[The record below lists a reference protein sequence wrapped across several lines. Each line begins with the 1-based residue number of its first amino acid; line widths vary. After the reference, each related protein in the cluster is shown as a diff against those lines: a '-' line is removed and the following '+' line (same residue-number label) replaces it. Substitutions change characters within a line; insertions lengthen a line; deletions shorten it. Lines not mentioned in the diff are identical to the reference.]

1 MRMTK
6 KVTAMALASMM
17 ALSLAGCGSSSTTA
31 TTAAATEAATTAAA
45 AASEAATTAAE
56 TTAAE
61 TTAAEA
67 KAEESEAAAEVTFG
81 GNRTEEDID
90 WQYVDGK
97 DAVAAVGSDDVQF
110 LDVRDD
116 DTYAQGHLKGSL
128 QCGLKEFED
137 ADAQKAMYEL
147 AQTMD
152 SSKPVYILC
161 YSGNKCA
168 KTAIA
173 VMKDAGFDTNELF
186 IIKDG
191 AKDKD
196 VAAALVTE

>member
-1 MRMTK
+1 MK
-6 KVTAMALASMM
+6 KQWRVLF
-17 ALSLAGCGSSSTTA
+17 L
-31 TTAAATEAATTAAA
+31 AAA
-45 AASEAATTAAE
+45 AAVVMSTGCGNSASTQTTAATTAAE

-128 QCGLKEFED
+128 QCGLKDFES
-137 ADAQKAMYEL
+137 ADAQ
-147 AQTMD
+147 MD

-191 AKDKD
+191 AKGKD

>member
-1 MRMTK
+1 MK
-6 KVTAMALASMM
+6 KQWRVLFLAAAAAVVMST
-17 ALSLAGCGSSSTTA
+17 GCGNSASTQ
-31 TTAAATEAATTAAA
+31 TTAATTAE
-45 AASEAATTAAE
+45 S
-56 TTAAE
+56 
-61 TTAAEA
+61 
-67 KAEESEAAAEVTFG
+67 KAEESEAAEVTFG

-128 QCGLKEFED
+128 QCGLKDFES

>member
-1 MRMTK
+1 MK
-6 KVTAMALASMM
+6 KQWRVLF
-17 ALSLAGCGSSSTTA
+17 L
-31 TTAAATEAATTAAA
+31 AAA
-45 AASEAATTAAE
+45 AAVVMSTGCGNSASTQTTAATTAAE

-67 KAEESEAAAEVTFG
+67 KAEESEAAAEVTFV

-128 QCGLKEFED
+128 QCGLKDFES

-191 AKDKD
+191 AKGKD

>member
-1 MRMTK
+1 MK
-6 KVTAMALASMM
+6 KQWRVLF
-17 ALSLAGCGSSSTTA
+17 L
-31 TTAAATEAATTAAA
+31 AAA
-45 AASEAATTAAE
+45 AAVVMSTGCGNSASTQTTAATTAAE

-61 TTAAEA
+61 TTAAETTA
-67 KAEESEAAAEVTFG
+67 AETTAAESKAEESEAAEVTFG

-97 DAVAAVGSDDVQF
+97 DAVAAIGSDDVQF

-128 QCGLKEFED
+128 QCGLKDFES

-191 AKDKD
+191 AKGKD

>member
-1 MRMTK
+1 MPYIRVRPEGLQRMSEMLDRVEK
-6 KVTAMALASMM
+6 DIEQRE
-17 ALSLAGCGSSSTTA
+17 
-31 TTAAATEAATTAAA
+31 EAF
-45 AASEAATTAAE
+45 SIVSRNLDWQV
-56 TTAAE
+56 
-61 TTAAEA
+61 
-67 KAEESEAAAEVTFG
+67 K
-81 GNRTEEDID
+81 REEDID

-128 QCGLKEFED
+128 QCGLKDFES

>member
-1 MRMTK
+1 MK
-6 KVTAMALASMM
+6 KQWRVLF
-17 ALSLAGCGSSSTTA
+17 L
-31 TTAAATEAATTAAA
+31 AAA
-45 AASEAATTAAE
+45 AAVVMSTGCGNSASTQTTAATTAAE

-61 TTAAEA
+61 TTAAETTA
-67 KAEESEAAAEVTFG
+67 AETTAAESKAEESEAAEVTFG

-128 QCGLKEFED
+128 QCGLKDFES

-191 AKDKD
+191 AKGKD

>member
-1 MRMTK
+1 MK
-6 KVTAMALASMM
+6 KQWRVLF
-17 ALSLAGCGSSSTTA
+17 L
-31 TTAAATEAATTAAA
+31 AAA
-45 AASEAATTAAE
+45 AAVVMSTGCGNSASTQTTAAE
-56 TTAAE
+56 TTSAE
-61 TTAAEA
+61 TTAAES
-67 KAEESEAAAEVTFG
+67 KAEESEAAEVTFG

-128 QCGLKEFED
+128 QCGLKDFES

>member
-1 MRMTK
+1 MK
-6 KVTAMALASMM
+6 KQWRVLF
-17 ALSLAGCGSSSTTA
+17 L
-31 TTAAATEAATTAAA
+31 AAA
-45 AASEAATTAAE
+45 AAVVMSTGCGNSASTQTTAATTAAE

-61 TTAAEA
+61 TTAAETTA
-67 KAEESEAAAEVTFG
+67 AETTAAESKAEESEAAGVTFG

-128 QCGLKEFED
+128 QCGLKDFES

-191 AKDKD
+191 AKGKD

>member
-1 MRMTK
+1 MK
-6 KVTAMALASMM
+6 KQWRVLF
-17 ALSLAGCGSSSTTA
+17 L
-31 TTAAATEAATTAAA
+31 AAA
-45 AASEAATTAAE
+45 AAVVMSTGCGNSASTQTTAATTAAE

-128 QCGLKEFED
+128 QC
-137 ADAQKAMYEL
+137 
-147 AQTMD
+147 
-152 SSKPVYILC
+152 
-161 YSGNKCA
+161 
-168 KTAIA
+168 
-173 VMKDAGFDTNELF
+173 
-186 IIKDG
+186 
-191 AKDKD
+191 
-196 VAAALVTE
+196 

>member
-1 MRMTK
+1 MFAGLTLLMFMTRRQE
-6 KVTAMALASMM
+6 SM
-17 ALSLAGCGSSSTTA
+17 LILFGSAVIA
-31 TTAAATEAATTAAA
+31 TLITQLFTKYD
-45 AASEAATTAAE
+45 S
-56 TTAAE
+56 
-61 TTAAEA
+61 
-67 KAEESEAAAEVTFG
+67 K
-81 GNRTEEDID
+81 
-90 WQYVDGK
+90 
-97 DAVAAVGSDDVQF
+97 
-110 LDVRDD
+110 
-116 DTYAQGHLKGSL
+116 
-128 QCGLKEFED
+128 GLKEFED

-173 VMKDAGFDTNELF
+173 VMKDAGFDTNKLF

>member
-1 MRMTK
+1 MK
-6 KVTAMALASMM
+6 KQWRVLF
-17 ALSLAGCGSSSTTA
+17 L
-31 TTAAATEAATTAAA
+31 AAA
-45 AASEAATTAAE
+45 AAVVMSTGCGNSASTQTTAATTAAE

-61 TTAAEA
+61 TTAAETTA
-67 KAEESEAAAEVTFG
+67 AETTAAESKAEESEAAEVTFG

-97 DAVAAVGSDDVQF
+97 DAVAAIGSDDVQF

-128 QCGLKEFED
+128 QCGLKDFES

>member
-1 MRMTK
+1 MK
-6 KVTAMALASMM
+6 KQWRVLF
-17 ALSLAGCGSSSTTA
+17 L
-31 TTAAATEAATTAAA
+31 AAA
-45 AASEAATTAAE
+45 AAVVMSTGCGNSASTQTTAATTAAE

-128 QCGLKEFED
+128 QCGLKDFES
-137 ADAQKAMYEL
+137 AD

-191 AKDKD
+191 AKGKD

>member
-1 MRMTK
+1 MK
-6 KVTAMALASMM
+6 KQWRVLF
-17 ALSLAGCGSSSTTA
+17 L
-31 TTAAATEAATTAAA
+31 AAA
-45 AASEAATTAAE
+45 AAVVMSTGCGNSASTQTTAATTAAE
-56 TTAAE
+56 TTSAE
-61 TTAAEA
+61 TTAAES
-67 KAEESEAAAEVTFG
+67 KAEESEAAEVTFG

-128 QCGLKEFED
+128 QCGLKDFES

-173 VMKDAGFDTNELF
+173 VMKD
-186 IIKDG
+186 G

>member
-1 MRMTK
+1 MK
-6 KVTAMALASMM
+6 KQWRVLF
-17 ALSLAGCGSSSTTA
+17 L
-31 TTAAATEAATTAAA
+31 AAA
-45 AASEAATTAAE
+45 AAVVMSTGCGNSASTQTTAATTAAE

-67 KAEESEAAAEVTFG
+67 K
-81 GNRTEEDID
+81 TEEDID

-128 QCGLKEFED
+128 QCGLKDFES

-191 AKDKD
+191 AKGKD

>member
-1 MRMTK
+1 MK
-6 KVTAMALASMM
+6 KQWRVLF
-17 ALSLAGCGSSSTTA
+17 L
-31 TTAAATEAATTAAA
+31 AAA
-45 AASEAATTAAE
+45 AAAVVMSTGCGNSASTQTTAATTAAE
-56 TTAAE
+56 TTSAE
-61 TTAAEA
+61 TTVAES
-67 KAEESEAAAEVTFG
+67 KAEESEAAEVTFG

-97 DAVAAVGSDDVQF
+97 DAVAAIGSDDVQF

-116 DTYAQGHLKGSL
+116 DTYAKGHLKGSL

>member
-1 MRMTK
+1 MK
-6 KVTAMALASMM
+6 KQWRVLF
-17 ALSLAGCGSSSTTA
+17 L
-31 TTAAATEAATTAAA
+31 AAA
-45 AASEAATTAAE
+45 AAVVMSTGCGNSASTQTTAATTAAE
-56 TTAAE
+56 TTSAE
-61 TTAAEA
+61 TTAAES
-67 KAEESEAAAEVTFG
+67 KAEESEAAEVTFG
-81 GNRTEEDID
+81 GNQDID

-128 QCGLKEFED
+128 QCGLKDFES

>member
-1 MRMTK
+1 MK
-6 KVTAMALASMM
+6 KQWRVLF
-17 ALSLAGCGSSSTTA
+17 L
-31 TTAAATEAATTAAA
+31 AAA
-45 AASEAATTAAE
+45 AAVVMSTGCGNSASTQTTAATTAAE

-61 TTAAEA
+61 TTAAETTA
-67 KAEESEAAAEVTFG
+67 AETTAAESKAEESEAAEVTFG

-128 QCGLKEFED
+128 QCGLKDFES

>member
-1 MRMTK
+1 MK
-6 KVTAMALASMM
+6 KQWRVLF
-17 ALSLAGCGSSSTTA
+17 L
-31 TTAAATEAATTAAA
+31 AAA
-45 AASEAATTAAE
+45 AAAVVMSTGCGNSASTQTTAATTAAE

-61 TTAAEA
+61 TTAAES
-67 KAEESEAAAEVTFG
+67 KAEESEAAEVTFG

-97 DAVAAVGSDDVQF
+97 DAVAAIGSDDVQF

-116 DTYAQGHLKGSL
+116 DTYAKGHLKGSL

-137 ADAQKAMYEL
+137 ADAQKVMYEL

-152 SSKPVYILC
+152 SSKLVYILC

-173 VMKDAGFDTNELF
+173 VMKDAGFDTNKLF

>member
-1 MRMTK
+1 MTP
-6 KVTAMALASMM
+6 
-17 ALSLAGCGSSSTTA
+17 
-31 TTAAATEAATTAAA
+31 
-45 AASEAATTAAE
+45 
-56 TTAAE
+56 
-61 TTAAEA
+61 
-67 KAEESEAAAEVTFG
+67 
-81 GNRTEEDID
+81 
-90 WQYVDGK
+90 
-97 DAVAAVGSDDVQF
+97 
-110 LDVRDD
+110 
-116 DTYAQGHLKGSL
+116 YAQGHLKGSL
-128 QCGLKEFED
+128 QCGLKDFES

>member
-1 MRMTK
+1 MK
-6 KVTAMALASMM
+6 KQWRVLF
-17 ALSLAGCGSSSTTA
+17 L
-31 TTAAATEAATTAAA
+31 AAA
-45 AASEAATTAAE
+45 AAVVMSTGCGNSASTQTTAATTAAE

-61 TTAAEA
+61 TTAAE
-67 KAEESEAAAEVTFG
+67 VTFV

-128 QCGLKEFED
+128 QCGLKDFES

-191 AKDKD
+191 AKGKD

>member
-1 MRMTK
+1 MK
-6 KVTAMALASMM
+6 KQWRVLF
-17 ALSLAGCGSSSTTA
+17 L
-31 TTAAATEAATTAAA
+31 AAA
-45 AASEAATTAAE
+45 AAAVMSTGCGNSASTQTTAATTAAE

-61 TTAAEA
+61 ANAAE
-67 KAEESEAAAEVTFG
+67 SEAAEVTFG

-116 DTYAQGHLKGSL
+116 DTYAQGHLKGSV
-128 QCGLKEFED
+128 QCGLKDFES

>member
-1 MRMTK
+1 MK
-6 KVTAMALASMM
+6 KQWRVLF
-17 ALSLAGCGSSSTTA
+17 L
-31 TTAAATEAATTAAA
+31 AAA
-45 AASEAATTAAE
+45 AAAVVMSTGCGNSASTQTTAATTAAE

-61 TTAAEA
+61 TTAAETTA
-67 KAEESEAAAEVTFG
+67 AESKAEESEAAEVTFG

-128 QCGLKEFED
+128 QCGLKDFES

-191 AKDKD
+191 AKGKD

>member
-1 MRMTK
+1 MK
-6 KVTAMALASMM
+6 KQWRVLF
-17 ALSLAGCGSSSTTA
+17 L
-31 TTAAATEAATTAAA
+31 AAA
-45 AASEAATTAAE
+45 AAVVMSTGCGNSASTQTTAATTAAE
-56 TTAAE
+56 TTSAE
-61 TTAAEA
+61 TTA
-67 KAEESEAAAEVTFG
+67 EESEAAEVTFG

-128 QCGLKEFED
+128 QCGLKDFES

>member
-56 TTAAE
+56 TTSAE
-61 TTAAEA
+61 TTAAES
-67 KAEESEAAAEVTFG
+67 KAEESEAAEVTFG

-128 QCGLKEFED
+128 QCGLKDFES

>member
-1 MRMTK
+1 MK
-6 KVTAMALASMM
+6 KLIAAALTG
-17 ALSLAGCGSSSTTA
+17 ALVLGTVGCGNSASTQ
-31 TTAAATEAATTAAA
+31 TT
-45 AASEAATTAAE
+45 AATTAAE
-56 TTAAE
+56 TTSAE
-61 TTAAEA
+61 TTAAES
-67 KAEESEAAAEVTFG
+67 KAEESEAAEVTFG

-128 QCGLKEFED
+128 QCGLKDFES

>member
-1 MRMTK
+1 MPYIRVRPEGLQRMSEMLDRVEK
-6 KVTAMALASMM
+6 DIEQRE
-17 ALSLAGCGSSSTTA
+17 
-31 TTAAATEAATTAAA
+31 EAF
-45 AASEAATTAAE
+45 SIVSRNLDWQV
-56 TTAAE
+56 
-61 TTAAEA
+61 
-67 KAEESEAAAEVTFG
+67 K
-81 GNRTEEDID
+81 REEDID

-128 QCGLKEFED
+128 QCGLKDFES

-191 AKDKD
+191 AKGKD

>member
-1 MRMTK
+1 MK
-6 KVTAMALASMM
+6 KQWRVLF
-17 ALSLAGCGSSSTTA
+17 L
-31 TTAAATEAATTAAA
+31 AAA
-45 AASEAATTAAE
+45 AAAVMSTGCGNSASTQTTAATTAAE

-61 TTAAEA
+61 TTA
-67 KAEESEAAAEVTFG
+67 EESEAAEVTFG

-128 QCGLKEFED
+128 QCGLKDFES

>member
-1 MRMTK
+1 MK
-6 KVTAMALASMM
+6 KQWRVLF
-17 ALSLAGCGSSSTTA
+17 L
-31 TTAAATEAATTAAA
+31 AAA
-45 AASEAATTAAE
+45 AAVVMSTGCGNSASTQTTAATTAAE

-61 TTAAEA
+61 S
-67 KAEESEAAAEVTFG
+67 KAEESEAAEVTFG

-128 QCGLKEFED
+128 QCGLKDFES

>member
-1 MRMTK
+1 MK
-6 KVTAMALASMM
+6 KQWRVLF
-17 ALSLAGCGSSSTTA
+17 L
-31 TTAAATEAATTAAA
+31 AAA
-45 AASEAATTAAE
+45 AAAVMSTGCGNSASTQTTAATTAAE
-56 TTAAE
+56 TTSAE
-61 TTAAEA
+61 TTAAES
-67 KAEESEAAAEVTFG
+67 KAEESEAAGVTFG

-128 QCGLKEFED
+128 QCGLKDFES

-173 VMKDAGFDTNELF
+173 VMKDAGFDTN
-186 IIKDG
+186 
-191 AKDKD
+191 
-196 VAAALVTE
+196 

>member
-1 MRMTK
+1 MK
-6 KVTAMALASMM
+6 KQWRVLF
-17 ALSLAGCGSSSTTA
+17 L
-31 TTAAATEAATTAAA
+31 AAA
-45 AASEAATTAAE
+45 AAVVMSTGCGNSASTQTTAATTAAE

-61 TTAAEA
+61 TT
-67 KAEESEAAAEVTFG
+67 AAEVTFG

-128 QCGLKEFED
+128 QCGLKDFES

-191 AKDKD
+191 AKGKD

>member
-1 MRMTK
+1 MK
-6 KVTAMALASMM
+6 KQWRVLF
-17 ALSLAGCGSSSTTA
+17 L
-31 TTAAATEAATTAAA
+31 AAA
-45 AASEAATTAAE
+45 AAVVMSTGCGNSASTQTTAATTAAE

-67 KAEESEAAAEVTFG
+67 KAEESEAAEVTFG
-81 GNRTEEDID
+81 GNRT
-90 WQYVDGK
+90 DGK

-128 QCGLKEFED
+128 QCGLKDFES

>member
-1 MRMTK
+1 MK
-6 KVTAMALASMM
+6 KQWRVLF
-17 ALSLAGCGSSSTTA
+17 L
-31 TTAAATEAATTAAA
+31 AAA
-45 AASEAATTAAE
+45 AAVVMSTGCGNSASTQPTAATTAAE
-56 TTAAE
+56 TTSAE
-61 TTAAEA
+61 TTAAES
-67 KAEESEAAAEVTFG
+67 KAEESEAAEVTFG

-97 DAVAAVGSDDVQF
+97 DAIAAIGSDDVPF
-110 LDVRDD
+110 VDGRDD
-116 DTYAQGHLKGSL
+116 DTYAKGHLKGSL
-128 QCGLKEFED
+128 QCGLNEFED

-173 VMKDAGFDTNELF
+173 VMKDAGFDTNKLF

>member
-1 MRMTK
+1 MK
-6 KVTAMALASMM
+6 KQWRVLF
-17 ALSLAGCGSSSTTA
+17 L
-31 TTAAATEAATTAAA
+31 AAA
-45 AASEAATTAAE
+45 AAVVMSTGCGNSASTQTTAATTAAE
-56 TTAAE
+56 S
-61 TTAAEA
+61 
-67 KAEESEAAAEVTFG
+67 KAEESEAAEVTFG

-128 QCGLKEFED
+128 QCGLKDFES

-191 AKDKD
+191 AKGKD

>member
-1 MRMTK
+1 MK
-6 KVTAMALASMM
+6 KQWRVLF
-17 ALSLAGCGSSSTTA
+17 L
-31 TTAAATEAATTAAA
+31 AAA
-45 AASEAATTAAE
+45 AAAVMSTGCGNSASTQNTAATTAAE

-67 KAEESEAAAEVTFG
+67 NAAESEAAEVTFG

-116 DTYAQGHLKGSL
+116 DTYAQGHLKGSV
-128 QCGLKEFED
+128 QCGLKDFES